1 MKESMRKTHDTPSCE
16 RRKIRSAGQMDI
28 AMYHVLMK
36 SCLATKHYATVLE
49 LFEEAHQTLARLDS
63 GVYSLAISAAFE
75 ANHHSTVVG
84 LSAQAKAD
92 EVVLTEESFTRVM
105 EVRFSIQY
113 QYPLTTASSP
123 TSMYSIPLGVSFYG
137 NAP

>member
-1 MKESMRKTHDTPSCE
+1 MKAGIKLMPPSYVC
-16 RRKIRSAGQMDI
+16 RKIRSAGQMDI
-28 AMYHVLMK
+28 VMYHVLMK
-36 SCLATKHYATVLE
+36 SWLATKHYATVLE

-75 ANHHSTVVG
+75 TKQHSTVVD

-92 EVVLTEESFTRVM
+92 EVVLTEESFTKVM
-105 EVRFSIQY
+105 EVSFSVQY
-113 QYPLTTASSP
+113 QYLLITASSP
-123 TSMYSIPLGVSFYG
+123 TSMYYIPLGVSFCG